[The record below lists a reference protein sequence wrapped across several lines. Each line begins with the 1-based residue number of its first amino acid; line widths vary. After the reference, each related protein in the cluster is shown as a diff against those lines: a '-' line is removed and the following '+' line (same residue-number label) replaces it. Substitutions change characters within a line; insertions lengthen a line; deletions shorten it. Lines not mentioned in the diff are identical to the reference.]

1 MLRSLTKTWA
11 LAGIRSGYVVGDP
24 RTIALLAAQ
33 QPPWSVSTP
42 AVAATV
48 ACLSQG
54 RRDEARRLAAAAEA
68 ARADLAGRLRG
79 IGLAPVDGA
88 APFVLVDTASIAP
101 GSLREA
107 LAARG
112 YAVRRGESFPGLG
125 PTWLRLAARTPDH
138 HAGLVAA
145 LVDIMETLC
154 SRN

>member
-1 MLRSLTKTWA
+1 MSASSCRRWWTRHCRKNS
-11 LAGIRSGYVVGDP
+11 
-24 RTIALLAAQ
+24 
-33 QPPWSVSTP
+33 
-42 AVAATV
+42 VAATV

-138 HAGLVAA
+138 HAGLVEA